1 MYKNKHF
8 STASANPR
16 HVYRILGKHFV
27 FFSASVG
34 KKTKKKK
41 VFLEGILRSKYFLVQ
56 IPGFAAALDL
66 ILASRREEIGR
77 PCYDPR
83 RVLKNESVFI

>member
-16 HVYRILGKHFV
+16 HVYRILGKHFFL
-27 FFSASVG
+27 FFPASVG
-34 KKTKKKK
+34 NQKKKK
-41 VFLEGILRSKYFLVQ
+41 VFLEGILRRKYFLVQ

-66 ILASRREEIGR
+66 ILASRREEVGR

-83 RVLKNESVFI
+83 LVLKNESVFT